1 MGRAVSSHI
10 IMKFL
15 ALFFVAAAAE
25 PFYPYGIGYAGIA
38 PYAGLKSAPCV
49 NAANIPV
56 PCTYG
61 KREAEP
67 FYPYAG
73 YAAYAANIPV
83 PCNGVFAYGKREAEA
98 EADPSVV
105 VAGGVVAPYASTYVA
120 SAVAP
125 AVATIAAPAVATVA
139 APAIAAPAVAAVA
152 APAAVPAVYASAP
165 VTTVAAAPAVAA
177 PAVAAPA
184 VATYAAPAVAAVAVA
199 GIAPYAGY
207 AAYAGLKSAPCVNAA
222 NIPVPCNG
230 VFGYGK
236 REAEPF
242 YAGVYGGYGYNPVH
256 AVAATPFGA
265 VHSSLVGLCTN
276 VNGAQVPC

>member
-1 MGRAVSSHI
+1 MGISWIQAIRAASSHI

-25 PFYPYGIGYAGIA
+25 PFYPYGVGYAGIA
-38 PYAGLKSAPCV
+38 PCAGLKSAPCV

-73 YAAYAANIPV
+73 YAAYAGLKSAPCVNAANIPV

-125 AVATIAAPAVATVA
+125 AVYASAPVATVAAPAVANIA

-177 PAVAAPA
+177 PAVAA
-184 VATYAAPAVAAVAVA
+184 VAAPAVA

-230 VFGYGK
+230 VIGYGK

-242 YAGVYGGYGYNPVH
+242 YAGV
-256 AVAATPFGA
+256 F
-265 VHSSLVGLCTN
+265 
-276 VNGAQVPC
+276 

>member
-73 YAAYAANIPV
+73 YAAYAGLKSAPCVNAANIPV

-139 APAIAAPAVAAVA
+139 APA
-152 APAAVPAVYASAP
+152 AVPAVYASAP

-177 PAVAAPA
+177 PAVA
-184 VATYAAPAVAAVAVA
+184 TYAVA

-256 AVAATPFGA
+256 
-265 VHSSLVGLCTN
+265 
-276 VNGAQVPC
+276 

>member
-1 MGRAVSSHI
+1 MG
-10 IMKFL
+10 
-15 ALFFVAAAAE
+15 
-25 PFYPYGIGYAGIA
+25 
-38 PYAGLKSAPCV
+38 
-49 NAANIPV
+49 
-56 PCTYG
+56 G

-73 YAAYAANIPV
+73 YAAYTGLKSAPCVNAANIPV

-184 VATYAAPAVAAVAVA
+184 VATYAAPAVATVAAPAVAAVAAPAVA
-199 GIAPYAGY
+199 GIAPYTGY

>member
-1 MGRAVSSHI
+1 MGISWIQTIRAASSHI

-25 PFYPYGIGYAGIA
+25 PFYPYGVGYAGIA

-73 YAAYAANIPV
+73 YAAYAGLKSAPCVNAANIPV

-98 EADPSVV
+98 EADPSIV

-125 AVATIAAPAVATVA
+125 AVA
-139 APAIAAPAVAAVA
+139 
-152 APAAVPAVYASAP
+152 ASAP

-184 VATYAAPAVAAVAVA
+184 VATYAAPAVTTVAAPAVAAVAAPAVA

>member
-1 MGRAVSSHI
+1 
-10 IMKFL
+10 MKFL

-25 PFYPYGIGYAGIA
+25 PFYPYGVGYAGIA

-49 NAANIPV
+49 N
-56 PCTYG
+56 
-61 KREAEP
+61 
-67 FYPYAG
+67 
-73 YAAYAANIPV
+73 AANIPV

-125 AVATIAAPAVATVA
+125 AVYASAPVATVAAPAGANIA

-152 APAAVPAVYASAP
+152 APAAVPAVYASA
-165 VTTVAAAPAVAA
+165 TVAA
-177 PAVAAPA
+177 PAVAA
-184 VATYAAPAVAAVAVA
+184 VAAPAVA

-236 REAEPF
+236 REAE
-242 YAGVYGGYGYNPVH
+242 
-256 AVAATPFGA
+256 
-265 VHSSLVGLCTN
+265 
-276 VNGAQVPC
+276 

>member
-1 MGRAVSSHI
+1 MG
-10 IMKFL
+10 
-15 ALFFVAAAAE
+15 
-25 PFYPYGIGYAGIA
+25 
-38 PYAGLKSAPCV
+38 
-49 NAANIPV
+49 
-56 PCTYG
+56 G

-73 YAAYAANIPV
+73 YAAYTGLKSAPCVNAANIPV

-98 EADPSVV
+98 EADPSIV

-184 VATYAAPAVAAVAVA
+184 VATYAVA

-242 YAGVYGGYGYNPVH
+242 YAGV
-256 AVAATPFGA
+256 
-265 VHSSLVGLCTN
+265 
-276 VNGAQVPC
+276 

>member
-1 MGRAVSSHI
+1 MGISWIQTIRAASSHI

-73 YAAYAANIPV
+73 YAAYAGLKSAPCVNAANIPV

-125 AVATIAAPAVATVA
+125 AVYASAPVATVA
-139 APAIAAPAVAAVA
+139 APAGANIA

-177 PAVAAPA
+177 PAVA
-184 VATYAAPAVAAVAVA
+184 
-199 GIAPYAGY
+199 
-207 AAYAGLKSAPCVNAA
+207 
-222 NIPVPCNG
+222 
-230 VFGYGK
+230 
-236 REAEPF
+236 
-242 YAGVYGGYGYNPVH
+242 
-256 AVAATPFGA
+256 
-265 VHSSLVGLCTN
+265 
-276 VNGAQVPC
+276 

>member
-1 MGRAVSSHI
+1 MGISWIQTIRAVSPHI

-73 YAAYAANIPV
+73 YAAYAGLKSAPCVNAANIPV

-98 EADPSVV
+98 EADPSIV

-177 PAVAAPA
+177 PAVA
-184 VATYAAPAVAAVAVA
+184 
-199 GIAPYAGY
+199 GIAPYVGY

-242 YAGVYGGYGYNPVH
+242 YAG
-256 AVAATPFGA
+256 
-265 VHSSLVGLCTN
+265 
-276 VNGAQVPC
+276 

>member
-1 MGRAVSSHI
+1 
-10 IMKFL
+10 MKFL

-25 PFYPYGIGYAGIA
+25 PFYPYGVGYAGIA

-73 YAAYAANIPV
+73 YAAYAGLKSAPCVNAANIPV

-125 AVATIAAPAVATVA
+125 AVATIAAPAVATYA
-139 APAIAAPAVAAVA
+139 APTIATVAAPAVAAVA
-152 APAAVPAVYASAP
+152 AP
-165 VTTVAAAPAVAA
+165 
-177 PAVAAPA
+177 
-184 VATYAAPAVAAVAVA
+184 AVA

-207 AAYAGLKSAPCVNAA
+207 AAYAGLESAPCVNAA

-230 VFGYGK
+230 VIGYGK

-242 YAGVYGGYGYNPVH
+242 YAGVFGGYGVNPVH
-256 AVAATPFGA
+256 AVAATPYGA

>member
-1 MGRAVSSHI
+1 MGISWIQTIRAASSHI

-25 PFYPYGIGYAGIA
+25 PFYPYGVGYAGIA

-73 YAAYAANIPV
+73 YAAYAGLKSAPCVNAANIPV

-125 AVATIAAPAVATVA
+125 LVYASAPVATVAAPAVANIA
-139 APAIAAPAVAAVA
+139 APAIAAPAVA
-152 APAAVPAVYASAP
+152 
-165 VTTVAAAPAVAA
+165 AVAA

-184 VATYAAPAVAAVAVA
+184 VATYAAPAVATVAAPAVATVAAPAVA
-199 GIAPYAGY
+199 GLAPYAGY
-207 AAYAGLKSAPCVNAA
+207 AAYAGLKSAPCVNA
-222 NIPVPCNG
+222 
-230 VFGYGK
+230 
-236 REAEPF
+236 
-242 YAGVYGGYGYNPVH
+242 
-256 AVAATPFGA
+256 
-265 VHSSLVGLCTN
+265 
-276 VNGAQVPC
+276 

>member
-1 MGRAVSSHI
+1 MGISWIQAIRAASSHI

-25 PFYPYGIGYAGIA
+25 PFYPYGVGYAGIA
-38 PYAGLKSAPCV
+38 PCAGLKSAPCV

-73 YAAYAANIPV
+73 YAAYAGLKSAPCVNAANIPV

-125 AVATIAAPAVATVA
+125 AV
-139 APAIAAPAVAAVA
+139 
-152 APAAVPAVYASAP
+152 YASAP

-177 PAVAAPA
+177 PAVAAVAAPAVAAAA
-184 VATYAAPAVAAVAVA
+184 VATYAAPAVATVAAPAVAAVAAPAVA

-230 VFGYGK
+230 VIGYGK

-242 YAGVYGGYGYNPVH
+242 YAGVFGGYG
-256 AVAATPFGA
+256 
-265 VHSSLVGLCTN
+265 
-276 VNGAQVPC
+276 